1 MCCILYVYDYV
12 VRSRYNKW
20 DVKQPTTTAER
31 LKIARDWVADL
42 APSSPYFCDP
52 IDDNTRFAFEAW
64 PERLYIL
71 ENGKIAYR
79 GGEGP
84 FDYNTEEVAEWLA
97 AKFPDVAAP
106 SQPKNQTR
114 AKAKSQSNVGTAAC
128 CVGAVC
134 VATVVS
140 WAMR

>member
-1 MCCILYVYDYV
+1 VCARAPLCCICI

-20 DVKQPTTTAER
+20 DVTQPTTTAER

-71 ENGKIAYR
+71 ENGKVAYR

-106 SQPKNQTR
+106 PHKAR
-114 AKAKSQSNVGTAAC
+114 AKAKSRSNVGTAAC

-134 VATVVS
+134 VAAVVS